1 MGLLQFSASQAAK
14 LQHVPFHYGIALLLA
29 MTYGLYRMVLPK
41 KKHNLPVFK
50 LRDNNVLA
58 VLTEAYQKYPTS
70 PFMLEL
76 PGMEM
81 AVLPPADVDTIRG
94 LPESVVSI
102 KKHHYDVFLGEYTYM
117 GTKSDEFDSAM
128 RNVLT
133 RNTPAVLESFTEE
146 VEYAI
151 SNTIGPCQDWTPVIA
166 RKAMCRVA
174 SLMSGRAFVGLPL
187 SREPDWVEAN
197 VNYTADV
204 SKAWMILKMIPQP
217 VRFFVAPFLPQV
229 RSLKRQRKNNEAK
242 LAPLLEKK
250 QGSSPALANEE
261 KPVGGNLLD
270 WFISQYKTTPTVQE
284 LGRDQLL
291 AIFASIYN
299 LSNALTYIVFD
310 LAATPE
316 EDVDEMRKE
325 LMEVLG
331 EDGVIDKNSLAKLK
345 KLDSF
350 AKESQ
355 RLFNIPRIVT
365 SPEGLKTSTGDVLPT
380 GTRMTIMSHFINH
393 DPKVYPDPE
402 TFDPFRF
409 SRLREVPGNETKY
422 QHASTGLD
430 NINFG
435 HGIWACPGRFFAS
448 AQIKVVLAHL
458 LMNYDVKLRKGTGK
472 PGQIHYGLAILPD
485 AQAEIMFRSRK

>member
-1 MGLLQFSASQAAK
+1 
-14 LQHVPFHYGIALLLA
+14 
-29 MTYGLYRMVLPK
+29 
-41 KKHNLPVFK
+41 
-50 LRDNNVLA
+50 
-58 VLTEAYQKYPTS
+58 
-70 PFMLEL
+70 
-76 PGMEM
+76 M
-81 AVLPPADVDTIRG
+81 AVLPPADVETIRG

-151 SNTIGPCQDWTPVIA
+151 SNTIGPCQDWTPVVA

-217 VRFFVAPFLPQV
+217 IRFFVAPFLPQV
-229 RSLKRQRKNNEAK
+229 RSLKQQRKNNEAK
-242 LAPLLEKK
+242 LAPLLAEK
-250 QGSSPALANEE
+250 QSNSSTSARE

-291 AIFASIYN
+291 ATFASIYN

-310 LAATPE
+310 LAATSE
-316 EDVDEMRKE
+316 EDVEEMRKE
-325 LMEVLG
+325 LTEVLG
-331 EDGVIDKNSLAKLK
+331 SDGVIDKNSLAKLK

-355 RLFNIPRIVT
+355 RLCPPSLGKRRHPLTSCFTVLTAVVNIPRIVT
-365 SPEGLKTSTGDVLPT
+365 SPEGLKTSTGDVLPP

-393 DPKVYPDPE
+393 DPKVYPEPE
-402 TFDPFRF
+402 KFDPFRF

-448 AQIKVVLAHL
+448 AQIKVLLAHL
-458 LMNYDVKLRKGTGK
+458 LMNYDVKLKKGMEK

-485 AQAEIMFRSRK
+485 AQAEIMFKVRK

>member
-1 MGLLQFSASQAAK
+1 MGMIESLVLQAQGLKHLPVHYSIAVLL
-14 LQHVPFHYGIALLLA
+14 VLA
-29 MTYGLYRMVLPK
+29 YGLYRTLQSK

-58 VLTEAYQKYPTS
+58 ILKQAYEQYPTS

-81 AVLPPADVDTIRG
+81 AVLPPADVETIRG
-94 LPESVVSI
+94 LPE
-102 KKHHYDVFLGEYTYM
+102 KHHYDVFLGEYTYM

-133 RNTPAVLESFTEE
+133 RNTPTVLESFTEE
-146 VEYAI
+146 VGYAI
-151 SNTIGPCQDWTPVIA
+151 PNTVGPCKDWTPVVA

-187 SREPDWVEAN
+187 SREEDWVEAN
-197 VNYTADV
+197 VTYTGDV

-217 VRFFVAPFLPQV
+217 FRLLVAPFLPQV
-229 RSLKRQRKNNEAK
+229 RSLKRQRRTNERK
-242 LAPLLEKK
+242 LAPLLEEK
-250 QGSSPALANEE
+250 QSGSSNLDDKK

-270 WFISQYKTTPTVQE
+270 WFISQYREAPTLQQ

-291 AIFASIYN
+291 ATFASIYN

-310 LAATPE
+310 LAATSE
-316 EDVDEMRKE
+316 EDVEEMRKE
-325 LMEVLG
+325 LAEVLG
-331 EDGVIDKNSLAKLK
+331 ENGIIDKNALAKLK

-355 RLFNIPRIVT
+355 RLCPPSLVNIPRIVT
-365 SPEGLKTSTGDVLPT
+365 SPEGLKTSTGDILPT

-393 DPKVYPDPE
+393 DPKVYPEPE
-402 TFDPFRF
+402 KFDPFRF
-409 SRLREVPGNETKY
+409 SRLRELPGNETKF

-448 AQIKVVLAHL
+448 AQIKVVLAYL
-458 LMNYDVKLRKGTGK
+458 LINYDVKLKKDAEK

-485 AQAEIMFRSRK
+485 AQAEIMFKARK

>member
-1 MGLLQFSASQAAK
+1 
-14 LQHVPFHYGIALLLA
+14 
-29 MTYGLYRMVLPK
+29 
-41 KKHNLPVFK
+41 
-50 LRDNNVLA
+50 
-58 VLTEAYQKYPTS
+58 
-70 PFMLEL
+70 
-76 PGMEM
+76 
-81 AVLPPADVDTIRG
+81 
-94 LPESVVSI
+94 
-102 KKHHYDVFLGEYTYM
+102 M

-166 RKAMCRVA
+166 RKAMSRVA

-204 SKAWMILKMIPQP
+204 SKAWMILKMIPHP

-242 LAPLLEKK
+242 LAPLLEEK
-250 QGSSPALANEE
+250 QGSSPTFIHEE
-261 KPVGGNLLD
+261 KHVGGNLLD

-291 AIFASIYN
+291 ATFASIYN

-316 EDVDEMRKE
+316 KDVEEMRKE

-331 EDGVIDKNSLAKLK
+331 GDGVIDKNSLAKLK

-355 RLFNIPRIVT
+355 RLCPPSLGKQIHPPASCFIVLIAAQ
-365 SPEGLKTSTGDVLPT
+365 SIFPVSSRVQMDLRHL
-380 GTRMTIMSHFINH
+380 
-393 DPKVYPDPE
+393 PE
-402 TFDPFRF
+402 TFF
-409 SRLREVPGNETKY
+409 LQEHV
-422 QHASTGLD
+422 
-430 NINFG
+430 
-435 HGIWACPGRFFAS
+435 
-448 AQIKVVLAHL
+448 
-458 LMNYDVKLRKGTGK
+458 
-472 PGQIHYGLAILPD
+472 
-485 AQAEIMFRSRK
+485 